1 MEHNKVASFWHW
13 IFVCSK
19 VIEFGDTMFL
29 VLRKRPLTFLHVY
42 HHVSV
47 LLFCWNTFISCSAP
61 ARWFGVMNF
70 VVHSFMY
77 TYYFARSL
85 DVKMPK
91 SIAIAITTS
100 QIAQMVM
107 GSFVCVY
114 AYNAKRQG
122 RHCDVGYD
130 ELKLYLA
137 IYLSY
142 FILFLRFFANTY
154 LRSGRRAP
162 HGKKAES
169 EEFEDQSSRKRV
181 KGD

>member
-1 MEHNKVASFWHW
+1 MHNKVASFWHW

-19 VIEFGDTMFL
+19 VVEFGDTMFL
-29 VLRKRPLTFLHVY
+29 VLRKRPLTFLHV
-42 HHVSV
+42 SV
-47 LLFCWNTFISCSAP
+47 LLFCLNTFISCSAP

-85 DVKMPK
+85 DIKMPK
-91 SIAIAITTS
+91 SIAIVITTS
-100 QIAQMVM
+100 QLTQMVM
-107 GSFVCVY
+107 GSFVCVH
-114 AYNAKRQG
+114 AYIMKNQG

-130 ELKLYLA
+130 ELKFYLT

-142 FILFLRFFANTY
+142 FILFLQFFFNTY
-154 LRSGRRAP
+154 LRGGRTAIV
-162 HGKKAES
+162 HEKKTYS
-169 EEFEDQSSRKRV
+169 EDYLDRSSRRRV